1 MSHIICGRFLIKVG
15 LIAIYNCSVILNE
28 PKQFNEQSYDAHH
41 VTIVYSSL
49 YEKLL
54 YEKPRKCRK
63 NYEYSSVFEN
73 ISAFFGTIKCVL
85 SYEAL
90 KNI

>member
-41 VTIVYSSL
+41 VTIAHCTKNFCTKNLENFEKIMNIQAYSKTFQHFL
-49 YEKLL
+49 
-54 YEKPRKCRK
+54 
-63 NYEYSSVFEN
+63 
-73 ISAFFGTIKCVL
+73 GQ
-85 SYEAL
+85 
-90 KNI
+90 